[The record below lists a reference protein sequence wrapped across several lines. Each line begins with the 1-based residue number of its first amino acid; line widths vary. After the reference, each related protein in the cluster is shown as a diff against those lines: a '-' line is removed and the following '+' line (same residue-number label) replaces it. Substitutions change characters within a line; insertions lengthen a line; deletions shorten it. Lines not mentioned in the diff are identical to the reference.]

1 MSSLTSS
8 PTDET
13 SPQPPARIRWRE
25 KGTNVYRPVL
35 YSRGGPGAELVD
47 CARRLARE
55 APSAWVV
62 VGFFPW
68 EPGGE
73 HRYWVGYHWKDG
85 VGPIHLM
92 PGAVADAV
100 RERLL
105 KG

>member
-1 MSSLTSS
+1 MDQSATAR
-8 PTDET
+8 
-13 SPQPPARIRWRE
+13 PARIRWRE

-35 YSRGGPGAELVD
+35 YSQGGPTAELVD

-55 APSAWVV
+55 APAAWVV

-68 EPGGE
+68 DAEAG

-85 VGPIHLM
+85 TGPLHLM
-92 PGAVADAV
+92 PAAVAEAL
-100 RERLL
+100 RERLV